1 MFVEV
6 VWSGA
11 WLGIEEGSAIC
22 SWSEGGRVAA
32 GALWTRGER
41 RREAP
46 RRGGKG
52 SASTQELA
60 HARGRAQ
67 EAVGEVDKRTR
78 ALWHFGRD
86 VPVLAAAAPASASA
100 RERSRVMGRGLWR
113 GAAVGGERWNEHARN
128 REESASQSASRRCQA
143 PCPRAVTKLAWSKRR
158 PGAAKPCLRAR
169 PCSV

>member
-1 MFVEV
+1 MEV

-11 WLGIEEGSAIC
+11 WLEIEEGSAIY
-22 SWSEGGRVAA
+22 SRSEGGRVAA

-67 EAVGEVDKRTR
+67 EAVGEADKCTR
-78 ALWHFGRD
+78 ALWPFGRD
-86 VPVLAAAAPASASA
+86 MPVLVVAAPASAAAAGGGGNQLASEREDA
-100 RERSRVMGRGLWR
+100 R
-113 GAAVGGERWNEHARN
+113 
-128 REESASQSASRRCQA
+128 
-143 PCPRAVTKLAWSKRR
+143 
-158 PGAAKPCLRAR
+158 
-169 PCSV
+169 